1 MNCSDCGRG
10 ISENDDNG
18 YLTDGTV
25 YCEGC
30 FEGATNEARRE
41 LNEMYK
47 ELKYRMEI
55 VQDIATLFDVDTNIE
70 VYIRSAIIEI
80 DRVAKEL

>member
-10 ISENDDNG
+10 ISENDNNG

-47 ELKYRMEI
+47 ELKYRM
-55 VQDIATLFDVDTNIE
+55 
-70 VYIRSAIIEI
+70 
-80 DRVAKEL
+80 